1 MKLHT
6 ELQYV
11 CVCLNVSAHLFN
23 MSYANDH
30 VSNSA
35 CDMKWLL
42 TVVEVRVEFTSRNIT
57 VINYKP
63 TLCGE

>member
-11 CVCLNVSAHLFN
+11 YVCLNVSARLSN

-30 VSNSA
+30 VRNSA
-35 CDMKWLL
+35 CDMKLLL
-42 TVVEVRVEFTSRNIT
+42 TVVEVRKEFTSRN
-57 VINYKP
+57 VAVVDYKP

>member
-11 CVCLNVSAHLFN
+11 CICLNVSANLSN

-35 CDMKWLL
+35 CDVNWLL
-42 TVVEVRVEFTSRNIT
+42 TVVEVRKEFTSKNVV
-57 VINYKP
+57 VIDYNP